1 METETFAATE
11 TSTHHELPTTPV
23 ADMWA
28 YKREVDPLIE
38 RALGRHLPV
47 VPSDAH
53 KLFNEAL
60 HYAVF
65 PGGKRLRPV
74 LTLLGA
80 ELVGGSPRDV
90 LPAAAAVEF
99 LHTSSL
105 VFDDLPCMDDAG
117 ERRGRVSLHVR
128 YGEGVA
134 VLVALA
140 LMNASYGLVL
150 SDTGVDPARAVQAHG
165 ELVNCVGTQGMVA
178 GQFIDLA
185 DAATPADNNGDG
197 ETRPPDGLCN
207 LKTSA
212 LFRLTL
218 KLGAILSGATAK
230 QLEVVHQFA
239 DILGEAFQISDDI
252 IDLRED
258 AVTANANARR
268 PTQAFEHGAQ
278 HANRRVTSLINEAKE
293 ILTGEFGMTRPALLL
308 CALADYIAA
317 RNSGRV
323 DVIAKI
329 IT

>member
-1 METETFAATE
+1 METETLAAVNE
-11 TSTHHELPTTPV
+11 NARPELPAPPA

-38 RALGRHLPV
+38 RALGRHLPL

-53 KLFNEAL
+53 KVFNEAL

-80 ELVGGSPRDV
+80 ELVGGRAEDV

-105 VFDDLPCMDDAG
+105 IFDDLPCMDDAA
-117 ERRGRVSLHVR
+117 ERRGRISLHVR
-128 YGEGVA
+128 YGEGAA

-140 LMNASYGLVL
+140 LMNASYGLAL
-150 SDTGVDPARAVQAHG
+150 FDTCSDPSRVIQAHG
-165 ELVNCVGTQGMVA
+165 ELVNCVGTQGMIA

-185 DAATPADNNGDG
+185 SASARADEANL
-197 ETRPPDGLCN
+197 RAPDRLCN

-218 KLGAILSGATAK
+218 KLGAILSGATTR
-230 QLEVVHQFA
+230 QLEVVHRFA
-239 DILGEAFQISDDI
+239 DLLGEAFQISDDI
-252 IDLRED
+252 LDLRED
-258 AVTANANARR
+258 EATANANARR
-268 PTQAFEHGAQ
+268 PTQAFEHGAR
-278 HANRRVTSLINEAKE
+278 HANSRVTSLVNEAKE
-293 ILTGEFGMTRPALLL
+293 LLTNEFGLTRPSLLL
-308 CALADYIAA
+308 CALADFVAA
-317 RNSGRV
+317 RNGGRV
-323 DVIAKI
+323 NVVG
-329 IT
+329 